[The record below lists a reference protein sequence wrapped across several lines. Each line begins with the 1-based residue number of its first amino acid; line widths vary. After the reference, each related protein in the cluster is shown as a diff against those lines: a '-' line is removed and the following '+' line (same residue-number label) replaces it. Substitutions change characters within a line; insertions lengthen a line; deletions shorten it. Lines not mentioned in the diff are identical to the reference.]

1 MSKLPNQ
8 TERTRILNKL
18 TRSRQESY
26 DKTKSYREECRKIK
40 RYAKGDMLADDI
52 VAVIEGRD
60 QPVEWENTIKKI
72 SNKVMGLKILN
83 KQEVNAFARQIAD
96 KPIANVFTNVLRTTQ
111 DNPIWWSNK
120 KKADF
125 DLWHGGMSQ
134 MKPIIKELGDI
145 DLIGVKERELKFYHV
160 PIEQGFPDPYTTC
173 PFGTDMRYHHEVRL
187 IEREELYAFFDIDL
201 VDSIPLSST
210 NVFNQTSHN
219 LNQPAEQYSQR
230 VMITLSWYKEF
241 DKKKK
246 RMEFYYCIWGE
257 GVLLEHRKMPYK
269 YLRKIPVDVTKVY
282 DADAEEPCEFYSP
295 LRDIMPIADSI
306 NYTHLRIANM
316 MGSIKML
323 FESDAVDD
331 AETFME
337 EYELDNS
344 IVEVKSGALKDNK
357 IKEIKQNNDIT
368 QLMNRVYDKRQIA
381 EEIIGLNN
389 EILGTSVQRLSGY
402 AIEHRQNAGMVG
414 LQLFIDA
421 SLKQDMN
428 LADMGVKL
436 INQYINAEQ
445 VYRIMDS
452 FEADQYFVVNEIEKT
467 PDGRV
472 VREAGEIKRKNKLYL
487 GRYDIVLKAVPQTRG
502 SIAERQKS
510 WVEIMKLFAG
520 NPTMLEKLLPRML
533 RDVDSPVAMEVL
545 EEIKAEHE
553 AKANNKQA
561 HEMQQIQAQE
571 VMLSL
576 QKMQEEIKKLASQSA
591 VNFAKA
597 EEISGQSIE
606 EEGEQIA

>member
-1 MSKLPNQ
+1 MSKKLDQSEIN
-8 TERTRILNKL
+8 RILNKC
-18 TRSRQESY
+18 TRQRQESY
-26 DKTKSYREECRKIK
+26 DKTKEFRDEAKRIK
-40 RYAKGDMLADDI
+40 RYAKGKMLDDDI
-52 VAVIEGRD
+52 IAVIEGRD

-72 SNKVMGLKILN
+72 SNKVMGLKILD
-83 KQEVNAFARQIAD
+83 KKEINAFGKRVID
-96 KPIANVFTNVLRTTQ
+96 KPAANVVTNVLRDTQ
-111 DNPIWWSNK
+111 DNSFWWSQK
-120 KKADF
+120 KRADF
-125 DLWHGGMSQ
+125 DLWHTGMSQ
-134 MKPIIKELGDI
+134 MKPIIKELGSI
-145 DLIGVKERELKFYHV
+145 DLLGVKERELKNYHI
-160 PIEQGFPDPYTTC
+160 PMEQGFPDPYATC

-187 IEREELYAFFDIDL
+187 IDREELYPYFDIEK
-201 VDSIPLSST
+201 VDSIPLAT
-210 NVFNQTSHN
+210 DNIFNQTN
-219 LNQPAEQYSQR
+219 TNTYTVAEEYSQR
-230 VMITLSWYKEF
+230 VMITFSWYKEF

-246 RMEFYYCIWGE
+246 RMEFYYVIWGE
-257 GVLLEHRKMPYK
+257 GVMLEHRKMPYK

-282 DADAEEPCEFYSP
+282 DADPENPCEFYSP
-295 LRDIMPIADSI
+295 LRDIMPIADAI

-344 IVEVKSGALKDNK
+344 IVEVKSGALRDKK
-357 IKEIKQNNDIT
+357 IQEIKQNNDIA
-368 QLMNRVYDKRQIA
+368 QLMNRIHDKRAIA

-472 VREAGEIKRKNKLYL
+472 VRESGEVKRKNKLFL
-487 GRYDIVLKAVPQTRG
+487 ERYDIVLRAVPQTRG
-502 SIAERQKS
+502 SVAERQKN

-520 NPTMLEKLLPRML
+520 QDSMLNRLLPRML
-533 RDVDSPVAMEVL
+533 RDIESPVALEVL
-545 EEIKAEHE
+545 EEIKAEYKQ
-553 AKANNKQA
+553 KAEDKQA
-561 HEMQQIQAQE
+561 HEMQQLQAQE
-571 VMLSL
+571 IMLKLEKL
-576 QKMQEEIKKLASQSA
+576 QAEIKEIASKTA
-591 VNFAKA
+591 VNNAKA
-597 EEISGQSIE
+597 QDIIE
-606 EEGEQIA
+606 EKKEEDKTA

>member
-1 MSKLPNQ
+1 MSKKPNQ
-8 TERTRILNKL
+8 TETTRILSKL

-26 DKTKSYREECRKIK
+26 DKTIEYREEGKKIK
-40 RYAKGDMLADDI
+40 RYSKGKMLSNDI
-52 VAVIEGRD
+52 ISIIEGRE
-60 QPVEWENTIKKI
+60 QPIEWENTIKKI

-83 KQEVNAFARQIAD
+83 KQEINAFARQIED
-96 KPIANVFTNVLRTTQ
+96 KAVANVVTNVLRTTQ
-111 DNPIWWSNK
+111 DNPMWWSAK
-120 KKADF
+120 KKADY
-125 DLWHGGMSQ
+125 DLWHTGISF
-134 MKPIIKELGDI
+134 MKPIIRELGAV
-145 DLIGVKERELKFYHV
+145 DLLGIQERELRNYHIPV
-160 PIEQGFPDPYTTC
+160 EQGFHDPYTTC
-173 PFGTDMRYHHEVRL
+173 PFGTDMRYFHEVRL
-187 IEREELYAFFDIDL
+187 IEKEELYTFFNEEL
-201 VDSIPLSST
+201 VDSIPLAT
-210 NVFNQTSHN
+210 ANIFNQINHTAKSV
-219 LNQPAEQYSQR
+219 PDAYSQR
-230 VMITLSWYKEF
+230 VMINYSWYKEY

-246 RMEFYYCIWGE
+246 RQEFYYAIWGD

-295 LRDIMPIADSI
+295 LRDIMPIADAI

-344 IVEVKSGALKDNK
+344 IVEVKAGALKDNK
-357 IKEIKQNNDIT
+357 IKEIKQGNDIS
-368 QLMNRVYDKRQIA
+368 QLMNRIFDKRTVA

-414 LQLFIDA
+414 LQMFIDA

-436 INQYINAEQ
+436 INQYMNAEQ

-452 FEADQYFVVNEIEKT
+452 FEADQYFVINEIEKT
-467 PDGRV
+467 KDGRV
-472 VREAGEIKRKNKLYL
+472 VRENNEPKRKNKLFI
-487 GRYDIVLKAVPQTRG
+487 GRYDIILKAVPQTRG
-502 SIAERQKS
+502 SIAERQKN
-510 WVEIMKLFAG
+510 WVEILKLFAG

-533 RDVDSPVAMEVL
+533 RDIESPVAIEVL

-553 AKANNKQA
+553 AKANNNQA
-561 HEMQQIQAQE
+561 HEMQQAQAQE
-571 VMLSL
+571 IMLKL
-576 QKMQEEIKKLASQSA
+576 QKMQEEIKNLASKSA

-597 EEISGQSIE
+597 EEITGTANKE
-606 EEGEQIA
+606 EEQETA